1 METVLRRFREIMGE
15 SDGNDYGQSI
25 LNKNVIFKVIILHSK
40 YKLAKKSKSKCF
52 PICELVVI
60 NQKACAES
68 QTL

>member
-40 YKLAKKSKSKCF
+40 YKLAKK
-52 PICELVVI
+52 I
-60 NQKACAES
+60 
-68 QTL
+68 